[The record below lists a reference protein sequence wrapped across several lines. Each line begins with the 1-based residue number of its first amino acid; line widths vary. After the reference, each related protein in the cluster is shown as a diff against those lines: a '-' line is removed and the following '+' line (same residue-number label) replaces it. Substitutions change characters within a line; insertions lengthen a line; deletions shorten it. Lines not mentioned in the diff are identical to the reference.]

1 VARHLPAGDPG
12 PLLISVVARTLGWAL
27 LFGGNS
33 GLVNK
38 ALMSL
43 G

>member
-1 VARHLPAGDPG
+1 MILG

-27 LFGGNS
+27 LFGGNN

-38 ALMSL
+38 AADVARA
-43 G
+43 

>member
-1 VARHLPAGDPG
+1 MSGRWKSSSCSSILG

-27 LFGGNS
+27 LFGGNN

-38 ALMSL
+38 R
-43 G
+43 